1 MTMAN
6 YEIGDLDTL
15 VRLQRCEISVGDNGE
30 KVYNWRCVKDV
41 YAKVERN
48 DDEAVTNDN
57 LEEGK
62 SIRLTIWKVGGLST
76 RWRILVKGVPY
87 AIEGIDPVSRMSPL
101 CVVSARSI
109 E

>member
-1 MTMAN
+1 MAN

-15 VRLQRCEISVGDNGE
+15 VRLQRCEVSVGDNGE

-41 YAKVERN
+41 YAKVERS
-48 DDEAVTNDN
+48 DDETIANAN

-62 SIRLTIWKVGGLST
+62 TLKLIIWKDAALST
-76 RWRILVKGVPY
+76 RWRVIVDGVPY
-87 AIEGIDPVSRMSPL
+87 AIEGIDPVSRISPL